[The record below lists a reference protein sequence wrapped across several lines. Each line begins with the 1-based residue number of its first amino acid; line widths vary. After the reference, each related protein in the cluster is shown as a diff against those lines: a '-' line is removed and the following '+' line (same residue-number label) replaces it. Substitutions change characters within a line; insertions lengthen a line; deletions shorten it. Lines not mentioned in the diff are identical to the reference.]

1 MSSYNYLK
9 ILYWDVSNTC
19 SFVFELQCLV
29 ALQNSPLPEAAEI
42 QDILQQIEFD
52 GLFYTHDRLA
62 ERQVCWAMPLFNGNQ
77 LLFYT

>member
-1 MSSYNYLK
+1 MTSASMHLL
-9 ILYWDVSNTC
+9 ILYVKYLTRL
-19 SFVFELQCLV
+19 FVYTFQCMV

-62 ERQVCWAMPLFNGNQ
+62 ERQVRKRK
-77 LLFYT
+77 Y

>member
-1 MSSYNYLK
+1 M
-9 ILYWDVSNTC
+9 
-19 SFVFELQCLV
+19 V

>member
-1 MSSYNYLK
+1 MLEAIEYN
-9 ILYWDVSNTC
+9 IDFD
-19 SFVFELQCLV
+19 SFLTFQCMA

-62 ERQVCWAMPLFNGNQ
+62 ERQV
-77 LLFYT
+77 

>member
-1 MSSYNYLK
+1 LA
-9 ILYWDVSNTC
+9 
-19 SFVFELQCLV
+19 

-62 ERQVCWAMPLFNGNQ
+62 ERQVCETIYFFNV
-77 LLFYT
+77 TH